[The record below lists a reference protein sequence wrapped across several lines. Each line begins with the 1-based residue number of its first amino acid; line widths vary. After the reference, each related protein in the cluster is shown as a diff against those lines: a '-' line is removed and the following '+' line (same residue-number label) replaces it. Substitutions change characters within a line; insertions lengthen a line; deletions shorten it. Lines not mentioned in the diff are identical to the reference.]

1 MIGLVPA
8 GAGPMNTR
16 WDYLLIPSFV
26 ISFLLLAAS
35 QITFLQGSLYT
46 DLGLGQLATS
56 ASINN
61 YATLLNDEFYVNALL
76 LTIRVSAIATACTL
90 LMGFPV
96 AYVIARMRS
105 RWAMLMLAG
114 VVVSSFV
121 TIVIKVYG
129 IIVIFSADG
138 GLNKLMMALGLLDRP
153 YTIIGN
159 QTGVV
164 IGLMQF
170 TMGFGVLLLYSVVRT
185 IPVSL
190 EEAATVH
197 GASRIR
203 VFWRVILPLSLP
215 GVIVGALMIF
225 NMCMG
230 AFTSAALLGGGRVF
244 TLPVLIQRAVIIKTE
259 YGMGAALAAVLLV
272 SVILINLISVF
283 LLKRLRAARLVIA

>member
-1 MIGLVPA
+1 
-8 GAGPMNTR
+8 MNLR
-16 WDYLLIPSFV
+16 WDWLLVPSFV
-26 ISFLLLAAS
+26 VSFVLLAGS
-35 QITFLQGSLYT
+35 QVTFLRGSLSA
-46 DLGLGQLATS
+46 DLGLGMLSPAMSLA
-56 ASINN
+56 N
-61 YATLLNDEFYVNALL
+61 YQALFSDEFYLNALW
-76 LTIRVSAIATACTL
+76 LTVKVSAIATFCTL

-129 IIVIFSADG
+129 LIVIFSADG
-138 GLNKLMMALGLLDRP
+138 GLNRLLLALGLVDKP

-159 QTGVV
+159 ATGVV

-170 TMGFGVLLLYSVVRT
+170 TMGFAVLLLYSVVRT
-185 IPVSL
+185 IPTSL

-197 GASRIR
+197 GAGRFR

-215 GVIVGALMIF
+215 GVIVGALMMF

-230 AFTSAALLGGGRVF
+230 AFTSASLLGGGRVF
-244 TLPVLIQRAVIIKTE
+244 TLPVLIQRSVIIETK
-259 YGMGAALAAVLLV
+259 YGMGATLAAVLLV
-272 SVILINLISVF
+272 AVILINLVSVF
-283 LLKRLRAARLVIA
+283 LVKRLRAARLVIA

>member
-244 TLPVLIQRAVIIKTE
+244 TLPVLIQRAVIIETK

>member
-1 MIGLVPA
+1 
-8 GAGPMNTR
+8 
-16 WDYLLIPSFV
+16 
-26 ISFLLLAAS
+26 
-35 QITFLQGSLYT
+35 
-46 DLGLGQLATS
+46 
-56 ASINN
+56 
-61 YATLLNDEFYVNALL
+61 
-76 LTIRVSAIATACTL
+76 
-90 LMGFPV
+90 
-96 AYVIARMRS
+96 
-105 RWAMLMLAG
+105 
-114 VVVSSFV
+114 
-121 TIVIKVYG
+121 VIKVYG